1 MMRAR
6 FMRPFFP
13 AAVIL
18 ALALAACDPP
28 AETAAISDDRNP
40 WLKKAEIE
48 VQRRNYA
55 GAAEFYEKAL
65 QLNPASQRMHWAVAM
80 LYEQHLKDFPSAIYH
95 YQQFVA
101 LKPEPARV
109 KMATEFIERAKYSL
123 AAGLAHTPV
132 ENASEF
138 QQLQQ
143 QNKALQ
149 EQVEQLRQALKA
161 AEMRLANLTQPPAM
175 PPAEPTE
182 PIAPAR
188 PAAPQ
193 RTASAAQP
201 QAIAP
206 APLPAP
212 VPVPV
217 APPVPPVPQNTA
229 AAAPPPP
236 SAASATQPAAPTVKP
251 INPTKTQRHTV
262 KRGETLAS
270 IADKFYGDRNAW
282 MVIYKANRSAIP
294 NKDRLLIGTV
304 LTIPP
309 RSAR

>member
-1 MMRAR
+1 MRQI
-6 FMRPFFP
+6 FP

-48 VQRRNYA
+48 VQRRNYT

-182 PIAPAR
+182 PGAPAR
-188 PAAPQ
+188 PAAPT
-193 RTASAAQP
+193 RAAAAPQP
-201 QAIAP
+201 QAVAP
-206 APLPAP
+206 APFPAP
-212 VPVPV
+212 VAVPVAVPV
-217 APPVPPVPQNTA
+217 APPAPPAPQNTA
-229 AAAPPPP
+229 TVTP
-236 SAASATQPAAPTVKP
+236 PAAPVVKP
-251 INPTKTQRHTV
+251 INPTRTQRHTV

-282 MVIYKANRSAIP
+282 MVIYKANKSAIP

-309 RSAR
+309 RSSR